1 MMSHE
6 RLDVYQL
13 SIQFVVVARR
23 IISKLPRGNA
33 DLADHLRRA
42 ARAVPLLSAEG
53 VGKVSAAHKAKYFA
67 DARGEAFE
75 CAACLDVMWHE
86 QLLDAADFDEGKGL
100 LEREVSM
107 LTRMCHKG
115 P

>member
-13 SIQFVVVARR
+13 AIKFVVVARR
-23 IISKLPRGNA
+23 IIRKLPRGNA

-42 ARAVPLLSAEG
+42 ARAQPLLIAEG
-53 VGKVSAAHKAKYFA
+53 VGKVSPRYKAQLFA

-75 CAACLDVMWHE
+75 CAAALDVMWHE
-86 QLLDAADFDEGKGL
+86 QLVEAADFEDGKHL
-100 LEREVSM
+100 LEREVGM
-107 LTRMCHKG
+107 LTRLCHKE